1 MAKSSTVKS
10 SNTKAGGGKSGGGN
24 PNRLNLVG
32 TEGADSLFG
41 GDGNDV
47 LDGRGGNDN
56 LYGRA
61 GNDYLIGGAG
71 DDFLDGGTNYD
82 QMDGGAGN
90 DTYVVDHASDL
101 VVERFDGG
109 TDTVLSSIS
118 YQLMNDQIE
127 NLTMIGGNAVNGTGS
142 WLDNQLT
149 GNAAANRLEGR
160 EGNDVIDGKAGE
172 DVLVG
177 GLGADTFVFSTA
189 PGAGDTNVYAA
200 SDGTVGGGNVDH
212 ILDFQAGVDRIAL
225 DDSVFT
231 GLTVGALDPAAFAVG
246 AAADADDRIV
256 YDPTTGAVSFD
267 SDGVGGAAAIVF
279 ATVQPGVD
287 LSAASFVV
295 I

>member
-1 MAKSSTVKS
+1 MAKSS
-10 SNTKAGGGKSGGGN
+10 NLKADGKSGGGN
-24 PNRLNLVG
+24 PKRLDLVG

-56 LYGRA
+56 LYGKA

-71 DDFLDGGTNYD
+71 DDFLDGGGSYD

-90 DTYVVDHASDL
+90 DTYVVDHSSDYI
-101 VVERFDGG
+101 VERFDGG

-118 YQLMNDQIE
+118 LQLGNSE
-127 NLTMIGGNAVNGTGS
+127 LEHLTLIGGNNVNGIGNFR
-142 WLDNQLT
+142 DNTLT

-160 EGNDVIDGKAGE
+160 EGNDAIDGKAGG

-177 GLGADTFVFSTA
+177 GLGADLFVFSTA
-189 PGAGDTNVYAA
+189 LGA
-200 SDGTVGGGNVDH
+200 GNVDR
-212 ILDFQAGVDRIAL
+212 ILDLQSGVDRIAL
-225 DDSVFT
+225 DDSVFA
-231 GLTVGALDPAAFAVG
+231 GLAPGALDPAAFAVG

-256 YDPTTGAVSFD
+256 YDPATGALSFD
-267 SDGVGGAAAIVF
+267 ADGAGGAAAIVF
-279 ATVQPGVD
+279 ATVQPGLD
-287 LSAASFVV
+287 LSAASFIV